1 MTFTF
6 EYNYQ
11 GEVGQM
17 ETEAVTERQAWHN
30 FCYGLAAQ
38 HGVRMGVMT
47 AYFNGKKDNFTIK
60 EDK

>member
-1 MTFTF
+1 
-6 EYNYQ
+6 
-11 GEVGQM
+11 M

-60 EDK
+60 KED

>member
-1 MTFTF
+1 MTFTGEF
-6 EYNYQ
+6 NYQ
-11 GEVGQM
+11 GQVHKM

-60 EDK
+60 